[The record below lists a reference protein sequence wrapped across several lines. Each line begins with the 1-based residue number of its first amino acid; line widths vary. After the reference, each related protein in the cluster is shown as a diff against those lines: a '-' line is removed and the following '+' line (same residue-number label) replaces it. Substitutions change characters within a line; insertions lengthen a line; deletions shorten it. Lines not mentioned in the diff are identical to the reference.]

1 MVNGGGDISAIFSIR
16 QWLGGVM
23 FNLEVGQEL
32 EFIEPVST
40 EDRVISKGTR
50 VRVGAI
56 MAELFEPMVT
66 LVILGGKPPEALTV
80 ARHIVTLHC
89 RPVAEHH

>member
-1 MVNGGGDISAIFSIR
+1 
-16 QWLGGVM
+16 M

-32 EFIEPVST
+32 EFIEPART
-40 EDRVISKGTR
+40 EDRVIPKGLR

-56 MAELFEPMVT
+56 MAELLEPKVT
-66 LVILGGKPPEALTV
+66 LVVLGGQSPETLTV

-89 RPVAEHH
+89 QPVHKPG